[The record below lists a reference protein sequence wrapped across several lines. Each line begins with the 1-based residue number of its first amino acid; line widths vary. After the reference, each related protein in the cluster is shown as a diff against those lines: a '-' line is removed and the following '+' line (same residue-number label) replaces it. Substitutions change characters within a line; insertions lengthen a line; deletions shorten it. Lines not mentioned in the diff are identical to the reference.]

1 MYPIIGSL
9 LRVDTNSFSARS
21 VKRHIRS
28 CKFSSAAG
36 EDDEELVLELISDT
50 EGRALFEEKDS

>member
-9 LRVDTNSFSARS
+9 LRVDSNSFSARS
-21 VKRHIRS
+21 VRRHKRS

-36 EDDEELVLELISDT
+36 EEEDELVLELISDT
-50 EGRALFEEKDS
+50 EGPALFEDKDS

>member
-21 VKRHIRS
+21 VKRHKRS
-28 CKFSSAAG
+28 CIFSSAAG
-36 EDDEELVLELISDT
+36 EDDDELVLELISDT